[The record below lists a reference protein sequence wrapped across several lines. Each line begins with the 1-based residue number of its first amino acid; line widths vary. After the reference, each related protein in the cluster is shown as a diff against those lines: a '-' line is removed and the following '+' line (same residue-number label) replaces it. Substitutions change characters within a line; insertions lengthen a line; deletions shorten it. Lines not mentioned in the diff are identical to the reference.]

1 VAQAPRPR
9 CAMVKVRR
17 EDPVNE
23 LCLTVYKS
31 LLLVHI
37 GLTDVSCRRT
47 YVHHL
52 HCMLHS
58 TDMSKNRQPSFFSV
72 IAPRLQAW
80 NSLLTVAVD
89 QHFSSPSENISVSVY
104 IGSKRSLNG
113 CVRVC
118 IWALGNRLVIFL

>member
-1 VAQAPRPR
+1 MEVLTAAARLHCIFTSRDTVKQHDRVAQAPRPR
-9 CAMVKVRR
+9 CAMVKVTSRR

-58 TDMSKNRQPSFFSV
+58 TDMSKNRNRAFF
-72 IAPRLQAW
+72 L
-80 NSLLTVAVD
+80 SLHPD
-89 QHFSSPSENISVSVY
+89 CKHG
-104 IGSKRSLNG
+104 IG
-113 CVRVC
+113 C
-118 IWALGNRLVIFL
+118 